1 MVKSD
6 NKFRKKDNSLMPH
19 TLYNK
24 RIVFL
29 GAGSMA
35 EAIIRG
41 LLQTEKVIARN
52 VHALNRSNQ
61 EKLNQLQAQYNIQVG
76 FIHELAANSI
86 LNADIIVLA
95 MKPKDAAQAI
105 IQLKHQL
112 NPKQLLV
119 SVIAG
124 LSIGTIESL
133 LQQPFSIVRTMPN
146 TSSTIGLGSTGISFS
161 PSVNLDQQKI
171 ATEIF
176 SSVGEV
182 LVVDEAQLDIVTGV
196 SGCGPAYVYYLMEAM
211 ISGGVLGGL
220 TEEMACQLTVQ
231 TVLGAAS
238 MVKITEENPA
248 SLRKKVTSP
257 NGATQAAIETMDLHF
272 FSEGIEKAVL
282 RASERAQ
289 ELGEMIAAEALKQS

>member
-1 MVKSD
+1 
-6 NKFRKKDNSLMPH
+6 MPD
-19 TLYNK
+19 TLYTK

-29 GAGSMA
+29 GAGSIT

-41 LLQTEKVIARN
+41 LLKTEKILAHN

-61 EKLNQLQAQYNIQVG
+61 EKLNQLQSQYNIQVG
-76 FIHELAANSI
+76 FIHELASDFI
-86 LNADIIVLA
+86 QNADIIVLA
-95 MKPKDAAQAI
+95 MKPKDAGQAI
-105 IQLKHQL
+105 IELKQHL
-112 NPKQLLV
+112 NMKQLLV

-133 LQQPFSIVRTMPN
+133 LEQPFPIVRTMPN
-146 TSSTIGLGSTGISFS
+146 TSCTIGLGSTGISFS
-161 PSVNLDQQKI
+161 SAVNLNQRKI
-171 ATEIF
+171 AIEIF

-182 LVVDEAQLDIVTGV
+182 LEVNEAQLDIVTGV

-220 TEEMACQLTVQ
+220 TAEMARQLTVQ

-248 SLRKKVTSP
+248 ALRKKVTSP
-257 NGATQAAIETMDLHF
+257 NGATLAAIETMDRHS

-289 ELGEMIAAEALKQS
+289 ELGEMIAAEVLKQQP

>member
-1 MVKSD
+1 MPD
-6 NKFRKKDNSLMPH
+6 N
-19 TLYNK
+19 LYTK

-41 LLQTEKVIARN
+41 LLQTEKVMADHI
-52 VHALNRSNQ
+52 HALNRSNQ
-61 EKLNQLQAQYNIQVG
+61 EKLNQLQTQYNIQVG
-76 FIHELAANSI
+76 FIHDLASDVI

-105 IQLKHQL
+105 AELKQQI
-112 NPKQLLV
+112 NNKQLIV

-133 LQQPFSIVRTMPN
+133 LEQPFPIVRTMPN
-146 TSSTIGLGSTGISFS
+146 TSSTIGLGSTGLSFS
-161 PSVNLDQQKI
+161 ASVNLNQQKI
-171 ATEIF
+171 ATDIF

-182 LVVDEAQLDIVTGV
+182 LVVDEAQLDMVTGI

-211 ISGGVLGGL
+211 ISGGVRGGL
-220 TEEMACQLTVQ
+220 TEEMARQLTVQ

-238 MVKITEENPA
+238 MVKMTEENPA

-257 NGATQAAIETMDLHF
+257 NGATQAAIETMDRHS

-282 RASERAQ
+282 RAKERSQ
-289 ELGEMIAAEALKQS
+289 ELGEMIAADALKQHKTI

>member
-1 MVKSD
+1 
-6 NKFRKKDNSLMPH
+6 MPD
-19 TLYNK
+19 TLYTK

-41 LLQTEKVIARN
+41 LLQTEKVLASN

-61 EKLNQLQAQYNIQVG
+61 EKLNQLKTQYNIQVG
-76 FIHELAANSI
+76 FIGESASEAVQ
-86 LNADIIVLA
+86 NADIIVLA

-105 IQLKHQL
+105 SQLKQQL
-112 NPKQLLV
+112 NSNQLIV

-124 LSIGTIESL
+124 LSIGTMESL
-133 LQQPFSIVRTMPN
+133 LGQSFPIARTMPN
-146 TSSTIGLGSTGISFS
+146 TSSTIGLGSTGLSFS
-161 PSVNLDQQKI
+161 SSVNINQQKI
-171 ATEIF
+171 AIEIF

-182 LVVDEAQLDIVTGV
+182 FVVDEAQLDILTGV

-211 ISGGVLGGL
+211 ISGGVQGGL
-220 TEEMACQLTVQ
+220 TEEMARELTIQ

-238 MVKITEENPA
+238 MVKSTEEDPA
-248 SLRKKVTSP
+248 ALRKKVTSP
-257 NGATQAAIETMDLHF
+257 NGATQAAIETMDRHS

-289 ELGEMIAAEALKQS
+289 ELGKMIAADALKQP